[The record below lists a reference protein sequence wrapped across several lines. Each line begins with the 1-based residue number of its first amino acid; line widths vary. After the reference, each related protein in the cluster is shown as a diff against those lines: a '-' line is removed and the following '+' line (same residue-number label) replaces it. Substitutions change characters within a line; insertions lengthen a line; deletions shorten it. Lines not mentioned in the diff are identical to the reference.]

1 MSTQTTGRLG
11 VHPGIFFIVGL
22 LAFIIAWFLP
32 AYKNDTGYDAYMD
45 TYESIFNMSGGWE
58 MQTSII
64 SKIAYLSAAISPH
77 TNYLFIFSAMVMFF
91 SRQGINNKLQS
102 IIGLVLLFSFLIN
115 LVWIYGFK
123 NDLSSLGIGYYLW
136 AFSFFIVSFSAFD
149 YIPAR
154 KRGFY

>member
-1 MSTQTTGRLG
+1 MSTQTTTGRLG

-45 TYESIFNMSGGWE
+45 TYESIFNMSYGWE
-58 MQTSII
+58 KQTSII
-64 SKIAYLSAAISPH
+64 SKIVYLSAVISPH
-77 TNYLFIFSAMVMFF
+77 TNYLFIFSAMVLFF

-115 LVWIYGFK
+115 LVWIYLSK
-123 NDLSSLGIGYYLW
+123 DELSS
-136 AFSFFIVSFSAFD
+136 
-149 YIPAR
+149 
-154 KRGFY
+154 